1 MTTKTYKQIGEEI
14 GSLVDEKN
22 AAYGSSFAECHK
34 ILSVLYPNGIQ
45 PEQYTDALAIIR
57 VIDKLFRIANKK
69 DAFGESPWKDI
80 AGYAIL
86 GIANDEYKNNTCK
99 DYSVIKVLREQKR
112 SNDYFEIMLN
122 NLTLEEIIAVK
133 LELTYKSI
141 GMALYGFPIWN
152 STNYIVRDAIL
163 KYALSISTS
172 KSMAAR
178 YLGVRI
184 NIISNLLKKYN
195 VEQFFKKHKK
205 LKESLDDNNRT
216 TIKENLSEHKSG

>member
-1 MTTKTYKQIGEEI
+1 MQYWVLLMTNLKSHLG
-14 GSLVDEKN
+14 
-22 AAYGSSFAECHK
+22 K
-34 ILSVLYPNGIQ
+34 IQ
-45 PEQYTDALAIIR
+45 
-57 VIDKLFRIANKK
+57 
-69 DAFGESPWKDI
+69 
-80 AGYAIL
+80 
-86 GIANDEYKNNTCK
+86 EYKNNTCK